1 MNYYIDFD
9 NTLYNTPLLKNA
21 MLDAISSEIASKK
34 DLDSTEILKQC
45 SLMFNRENIYDIY
58 ELAKYFSTK
67 YNANSDIVIDK
78 LNNVILDGEKFL
90 FDDTIDFLNKLKQK
104 GHKLHML
111 TYCKESLQFQ
121 SLKISGSKISN
132 MFDSLFITSK
142 PKYELDID
150 YTNGIFIDDNP
161 KDLIGLYNKNPKD
174 LIRIRRPEN
183 KYSVKEIEN
192 IKIKEFKNLS
202 ELINN

>member
-9 NTLYNTPLLKNA
+9 NTLYNTPLLKDA
-21 MLDAISSEIASKK
+21 MLDAISSEIASEKK
-34 DLDSTEILKQC
+34 LDNTEILKQC

-58 ELAKYFSTK
+58 ELAKYFSNK
-67 YNANSDIVIDK
+67 YNANSDVFIDK
-78 LNNVILDGEKFL
+78 LNNVILDGKKFL
-90 FDDTIDFLNKLKQK
+90 FDDTINFLNKLKQK
-104 GHKLHML
+104 SHKLYML

-121 SLKISGSKISN
+121 SLKISGSKIAN

-202 ELINN
+202 EFN